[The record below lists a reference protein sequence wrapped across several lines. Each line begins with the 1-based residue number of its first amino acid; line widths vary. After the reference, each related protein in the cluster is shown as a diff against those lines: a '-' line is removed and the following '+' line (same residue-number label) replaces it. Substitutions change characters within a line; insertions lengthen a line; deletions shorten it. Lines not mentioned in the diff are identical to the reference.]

1 VSKNKLITFA
11 STQSFNSE
19 NLSKMSRVVGGPDIR
34 SLGVGRSMDL
44 FMYVLYSGDEKF
56 IQDMVTKIVQ
66 EVAEEESCNELAMVL
81 NNKDNHLMYRCL
93 FFIMV
98 DFHSKF
104 RYWVLGEN
112 ALGLQPICSHKVARF
127 LRVLRED
134 LVPKFLVNETMRLD
148 DFDRSVK
155 VEYIRS

>member
-1 VSKNKLITFA
+1 
-11 STQSFNSE
+11 
-19 NLSKMSRVVGGPDIR
+19 
-34 SLGVGRSMDL
+34 
-44 FMYVLYSGDEKF
+44 MYVLYSGDQNF
-56 IQDMVTKIVQ
+56 IQNMVCKVVA
-66 EVAEEESCNELAMVL
+66 EVAEQQKCPELLLLL
-81 NNKDNHLMYRCL
+81 NHKNNQLLCKCL
-93 FFIMV
+93 FFLML

-127 LRVLRED
+127 LRTLRED

>member
-1 VSKNKLITFA
+1 
-11 STQSFNSE
+11 
-19 NLSKMSRVVGGPDIR
+19 
-34 SLGVGRSMDL
+34 
-44 FMYVLYSGDEKF
+44 MYVLYSGDEKF
-56 IQDMVTKIVQ
+56 IQDMVTKIVL
-66 EVAEEESCNELAMVL
+66 EVAEEEACNELAMVL

-98 DFHSKF
+98 DFHAKF

-112 ALGLQPICSHKVARF
+112 NLGLQPISSHKVSRF
-127 LRVLRED
+127 LRVLREE

-148 DFDRSVK
+148 DFDRSLK

>member
-1 VSKNKLITFA
+1 
-11 STQSFNSE
+11 
-19 NLSKMSRVVGGPDIR
+19 
-34 SLGVGRSMDL
+34 MDL
-44 FMYVLYSGDEKF
+44 FMYVLYSGDENF
-56 IQDMVTKIVQ
+56 IRDMVTKIVR

-81 NNKDNHLMYRCL
+81 NNRDNHSMYRCL

-98 DFHSKF
+98 DFHAKF

-112 ALGLQPICSHKVARF
+112 AIGLQPICPNKVSRF
-127 LRVLRED
+127 LKTLREE

-148 DFDRSVK
+148 DFERSLK